1 MVLVIRQYQ
10 RRKNSQKKLVNPAI
24 KLELKKAVNPAI
36 KLELKKGR
44 LECKALIFFYKFQKN
59 TCKHMYVCD
68 IMQKMYKELVGMIKN
83 LQIIRVNT
91 NYCDY
96 LRKFDPR
103 VAYNMNEKEIRPFVG
118 ILFKI
123 EDCEYF
129 APLSSP
135 KPKHK
140 KMKNTID
147 FLKIKNGELGAVNF
161 NNMIPVKSDYYSII
175 DLNQSTL
182 TLNEAKYQKLL
193 KEQLA
198 WLNANYIQVKDK
210 SYKLYTLYNKGKLP
224 ETMRER
230 CCNFKL
236 LEEKCLKYTII
247 DRSLHG

>member
-1 MVLVIRQYQ
+1 
-10 RRKNSQKKLVNPAI
+10 
-24 KLELKKAVNPAI
+24 
-36 KLELKKGR
+36 
-44 LECKALIFFYKFQKN
+44 
-59 TCKHMYVCD
+59 
-68 IMQKMYKELVGMIKN
+68 MIKN

-161 NNMIPVKSDYYSII
+161 NNMIPVK
-175 DLNQSTL
+175 
-182 TLNEAKYQKLL
+182 
-193 KEQLA
+193 
-198 WLNANYIQVKDK
+198 
-210 SYKLYTLYNKGKLP
+210 
-224 ETMRER
+224 RER